1 MMSTIPPIRH
11 STFITVPPD
20 VVYDA
25 IATAE
30 GLDRWFTCGTEIE
43 PRPGGSIRL
52 RWKNFGAGR
61 WTLED
66 GGEVLEAVPS
76 RRFVFKWT
84 PGKSETTVA
93 FDIESHP
100 NGSMIT
106 VTELG
111 YTSDPEDI
119 QAMLGCATG
128 WGEALT
134 LLKFHLES
142 GLRYEEVP
150 DRA

>member
-1 MMSTIPPIRH
+1 MTEFPAISQT
-11 STFITVPPD
+11 TFIKASPEE
-20 VVYDA
+20 VYDA

-30 GLDRWFTCGTEIE
+30 GLDRWFTCGTEIA
-43 PRPGGSIRL
+43 PGPGGKIRL

-93 FDIESHP
+93 FDIKPHR

-106 VTELG
+106 VTEHG

-134 LLKFHLES
+134 LLKFYLES